1 MERES
6 MEFDVVIIGGG
17 PSGLSAAIKLKQLA
31 SEQSRDISVCLVE
44 KGSEVGAH
52 ILSGAVLEPRA
63 LNELFPDWQTLGAP
77 LDTPV
82 KSDHFMLLSQKSHY
96 KLPTPPQMN
105 NHGNYIISLGNFCR
119 WLAEQAESLGVEI
132 YPGFAAAEVLFHEDG
147 SVRGIAT
154 NDLGVGKDGQP
165 TDGYMQGMALIG
177 KQTIF
182 AEG

>member
-1 MERES
+1 

-82 KSDHFMLLSQKSHY
+82 KSDHFMLLVS
-96 KLPTPPQMN
+96 
-105 NHGNYIISLGNFCR
+105 
-119 WLAEQAESLGVEI
+119 EI
-132 YPGFAAAEVLFHEDG
+132 TL
-147 SVRGIAT
+147 
-154 NDLGVGKDGQP
+154 
-165 TDGYMQGMALIG
+165 
-177 KQTIF
+177 
-182 AEG
+182 